1 MFSLQRMLFLALKWY
16 KWSKS
21 ESYHSIKKYQKTEF
35 PILSSTGGIPPT
47 PSKSALSVCPSVCPH
62 QKWLLVFLY
71 IYTYTSF
78 KSKIHVRQVFR
89 TWVLNQQEFVER
101 NLEWILMLLVE
112 ALALNKCLLGEMKYI
127 YKTKSLKACLQNLFM
142 KNKAKQKII
151 IMTIIKKIQTV
162 YYHEILF
169 ELLLETVVL
178 TCEFKTT
185 RELLKRMSNLLVAN
199 MY

>member
-1 MFSLQRMLFLALKWY
+1 
-16 KWSKS
+16 
-21 ESYHSIKKYQKTEF
+21 
-35 PILSSTGGIPPT
+35 
-47 PSKSALSVCPSVCPH
+47 
-62 QKWLLVFLY
+62 
-71 IYTYTSF
+71 
-78 KSKIHVRQVFR
+78 
-89 TWVLNQQEFVER
+89 
-101 NLEWILMLLVE
+101 MLLVE
-112 ALALNKCLLGEMKYI
+112 ALALNKCLLGETKYI

-151 IMTIIKKIQTV
+151 IMTIIKKIKTV

-185 RELLKRMSNLLVAN
+185 RELLRRMSNLLVAN

>member
-1 MFSLQRMLFLALKWY
+1 MVEIRVLSLDKKIPKNRVSHSLFHWGNSTHSFKISSVSLSIRLFS
-16 KWSKS
+16 SKMTLS
-21 ESYHSIKKYQKTEF
+21 FFIYMSSI
-35 PILSSTGGIPPT
+35 
-47 PSKSALSVCPSVCPH
+47 
-62 QKWLLVFLY
+62 
-71 IYTYTSF
+71 YTSF

-89 TWVLNQQEFVER
+89 TWDLNQQEFVER

-112 ALALNKCLLGEMKYI
+112 ALALNKCLLVEMKYI

-185 RELLKRMSNLLVAN
+185 RELLRRMSNLLVAN
-199 MY
+199 IY